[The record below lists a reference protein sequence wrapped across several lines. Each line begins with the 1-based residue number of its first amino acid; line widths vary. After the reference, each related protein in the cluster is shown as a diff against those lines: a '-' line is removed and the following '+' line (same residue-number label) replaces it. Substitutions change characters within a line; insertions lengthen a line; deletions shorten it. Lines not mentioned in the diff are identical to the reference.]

1 MFNFITYV
9 NIYNMSQITF
19 ENNSEELKFIQLE
32 LNQLIS
38 VYEETYKIYINKITN
53 QEKTTIELQ
62 KLNEINDTI
71 KTLVNRV
78 KSMMPNF
85 KDIEDTNNSIFSKI
99 KGVIV
104 KPWNELNEEKKK
116 VKKLSQEV
124 NILVNK
130 NKDQKI
136 NNKSINTKYL
146 ITSLFVIIII
156 FLTIRAFIYLET
168 NNIDII
174 ILVSIIFLIAY
185 QYI

>member
-1 MFNFITYV
+1 
-9 NIYNMSQITF
+9 MSPITF

-38 VYEETYKIYINKITN
+38 VYEETYKIYINKIKN
-53 QEKTTIELQ
+53 QKDTTIELQ
-62 KLNEINDTI
+62 KLNEINETI
-71 KTLVNRV
+71 TALVNRV
-78 KSMMPNF
+78 KGMMPNF
-85 KDIEDTNNSIFSKI
+85 KDIEDTNRSIFSQI
-99 KGVIV
+99 KGAIQT
-104 KPWNELNEEKKK
+104 PWNKLNEEKKK
-116 VKKLSQEV
+116 VKKISQEV

-130 NKDQKI
+130 NKDEKI
-136 NNKSINTKYL
+136 NNKSVNTKYL

-185 QYI
+185 QFI